1 MDQDQK
7 PQDNPALGEPVVPC
21 YDPKSQQMRMIQYA
35 DQLAAKHGREKANII
50 TSFAYMCQ
58 MTAESVPESLEDS
71 PVVVEMVSV
80 HFKNVGSALGV
91 HPVEV
96 AHMIEAN
103 HSDSETM
110 TLRSRLRGD
119 PH

>member
-1 MDQDQK
+1 
-7 PQDNPALGEPVVPC
+7 
-21 YDPKSQQMRMIQYA
+21 
-35 DQLAAKHGREKANII
+35 
-50 TSFAYMCQ
+50 
-58 MTAESVPESLEDS
+58 
-71 PVVVEMVSV
+71 MVSV